1 MKAVIYCR
9 VSTEKDSQDTSI
21 ERQKEELLSLASHNN
36 MEVIQLIEER
46 HSGYDVERDGIIE
59 ALAFL
64 KDKKASIL
72 LVQDDTRLGRGHAKI
87 ALLHEIKKFGATVFT
102 LNEKGEPELSE
113 TDSMVLKILATVEE
127 FQRKLINYKIKR
139 GMNRAIENG
148 YKPQNNLKNQD
159 QGGGREKIEVPI
171 EEILKLRDKKLTFHE
186 IAATLRGVGFEVS
199 KATVHRR
206 YKDHVEKIEHSASH
220 EINE

>member
-9 VSTEKDSQDTSI
+9 VSTEKDTQDTSI
-21 ERQKEELLSLASHNN
+21 ERQKEELLSLAATHNVD
-36 MEVIQLIEER
+36 VIKVIEER
-46 HSGYDVERDGIIE
+46 HSGYDVDRDGIVE
-59 ALAFL
+59 ALALL
-64 KDKKASIL
+64 KDKKATVL

-87 ALLHEIKKFGATVFT
+87 ALLHEIKKLEATVFT

-113 TDSMVLKILATVEE
+113 TDSMVLNILATVEE

-148 YKPQNNLKNQD
+148 FKPQDNLKNQD

-206 YKDHVEKIEHSASH
+206 YKEHVERLQ
-220 EINE
+220 INSDDC